1 MWGLNLSKY
10 HNTKVE
16 WNGIKFDSIKEYNRY
31 FELKLMAKTGDITAL
46 NRQVSFCLIPAYKLS
61 NGKVERAV
69 EYIADF
75 TYVTKDGRYIVED
88 VKGYRTKEY
97 KLKRKMMLDQWGIE
111 ILET

>member
-1 MWGLNLSKY
+1 MDVNKY
-10 HNTKVE
+10 HNTKIE
-16 WNGIKFDSIKEYNRY
+16 WNGIKFDSVKEYNRY
-31 FELKLMAKTGDITAL
+31 FELKLMEKNGDIKAL
-46 NRQVSFCLIPAYKLS
+46 KRQVSFCLIPSYKLT
-61 NGKVERAV
+61 NGKTEKAV

-75 TYVTKDGRYIVED
+75 TYTTKDGRYIVED